1 MKEYLSTDQRVQ
13 FYTSYSQPHI
23 DYCSAIWGGTSQ
35 RNLDRIYR
43 LQKRACKIILDYQ
56 YENIAT
62 SMEELKI
69 LNIYERIFL
78 KKAKFMFTISQSLT
92 PEYINE
98 MFHTRP
104 LNNTLQS
111 LRSSTTINYVL
122 PRPRKEL
129 FKQSLIYSGPLIWNN
144 LPDKLK
150 HLGTVD
156 SFHKNC
162 IKWIKG
168 IQT

>member
-1 MKEYLSTDQRVQ
+1 
-13 FYTSYSQPHI
+13 
-23 DYCSAIWGGTSQ
+23 
-35 RNLDRIYR
+35 
-43 LQKRACKIILDYQ
+43 
-56 YENIAT
+56 
-62 SMEELKI
+62 MEELKI

-78 KKAKFMFTISQSLT
+78 KKAKFMFKISQSLT

-98 MFHTRP
+98 MFRTRP

-129 FKQSLIYSGPLIWNN
+129 FKQSLIYSGTLIWNN

-162 IKWIKG
+162 IKWMKG